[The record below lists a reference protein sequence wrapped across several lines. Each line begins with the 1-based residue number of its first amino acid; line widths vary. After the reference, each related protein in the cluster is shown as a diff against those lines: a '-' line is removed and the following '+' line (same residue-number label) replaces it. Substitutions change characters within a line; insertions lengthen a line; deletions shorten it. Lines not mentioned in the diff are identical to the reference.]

1 MLLRPIAEETGPIDN
16 SLISHQ
22 DGCEELIMRP
32 LNHWLD
38 ELLATTGRGSASG
51 VGSGPKT
58 PLIDEFPIGYPHLT
72 ASDSSG
78 AARHSGGK
86 RPMSGN
92 EGEAEND
99 FLPDGS
105 SESACSE
112 APAAVPFVS
121 SGVSRAER
129 LAAIRAQIEA
139 GVYDTSERLEA
150 AVEKL
155 ARVLNR

>member
-1 MLLRPIAEETGPIDN
+1 
-16 SLISHQ
+16 
-22 DGCEELIMRP
+22 MRP

-38 ELLATTGRGSASG
+38 ELLATSGRGSASLA
-51 VGSGPKT
+51 GSGPKT
-58 PLIDEFPIGYPHLT
+58 PLMEEFPIGYPHRT
-72 ASDSSG
+72 ASDSSV

-99 FLPDGS
+99 ALPDCS
-105 SESACSE
+105 TESAFLE
-112 APAAVPFVS
+112 TPAAVPFVS

-129 LAAIRAQIEA
+129 LADIRARIEA
-139 GVYDTSERLEA
+139 GVYDTPERLEA

-155 ARVLNR
+155 VRVLSREL